1 MPPKKR
7 KRKAKTPKSRPTQSQ
22 SQRVTINIGSTSK
35 SKPRK
40 YSGRGNL
47 PPPSHMHNLAP
58 TFVTAPQVDYTPLL
72 AMMQHHSSPI
82 VAQAPMPVQNPTT
95 PLSSANV
102 ATNTASQMAGLAAEA
117 RRAGPTAGNFQP
129 PASLGRSVSEL
140 AAMFDRPNFGN
151 KPDPLSRDVSALS
164 SQTAS
169 TRLTLPGRGGRSS
182 PLFPQE
188 PMRQSSA
195 AAEQSSSSSS
205 SSLSSSEDISSA
217 EERDQVTSKL
227 TPSKEYLDKQA
238 YNRNAAAKYRQQ
250 LKDNTP
256 TIIAKIDRGETL
268 TANELRTIKAATQ
281 SKAGKSALSRYEKR
295 KL

>member
-1 MPPKKR
+1 MPERKK

-268 TANELRTIKAATQ
+268 TANELRTMKAATQ
-281 SKAGKSALSRYEKR
+281 SKAAKEAISRYEKR

>member
-1 MPPKKR
+1 MPERKK
-7 KRKAKTPKSRPTQSQ
+7 KRKAKTPKSSQRQ
-22 SQRVTINIGSTSK
+22 SQRQSVVVNIGSTSK
-35 SKPRK
+35 SKARK

-58 TFVTAPQVDYTPLL
+58 IFVTAPQVDYTPLL
-72 AMMQHHSSPI
+72 AMIQHHSSPI
-82 VAQAPMPVQNPTT
+82 VAQAPVQNPTT

-102 ATNTASQMAGLAAEA
+102 ATNTASKMAGLAAEA

-140 AAMFDRPNFGN
+140 AAMFEPNFGN
-151 KPDPLSRDVSALS
+151 RPDPLSRDVSALS
-164 SQTAS
+164 SSTAS

-182 PLFPQE
+182 PLQE

-205 SSLSSSEDISSA
+205 LSSSEDISSG

-227 TPSKEYLDKQA
+227 TPSKEYLDKQS
-238 YNRNAAAKYRQQ
+238 YNRSAQAKYRQQ
-250 LKDNTP
+250 LKDKTP

-268 TANELRTIKAATQ
+268 TANELRTMKAATQ